1 MLDTPVPHT
10 HLKFYFLVFVGMCAV
25 ILSALAFEH
34 IGGYQPCKL
43 CLEQREPWY
52 VAIPL
57 MALACISLFMKW
69 PACLTRGLMLI
80 GGLLMAYSLVLAI
93 RHAGVEWSWWEGP
106 GGCGVVEGGLAT
118 NTTDFLKQL
127 QQTVPP
133 SCKEPA
139 LRVLGLSFAG
149 WNAIVSLM
157 LGMIAFKTALSDG
170 KQPELPAAV

>member
-1 MLDTPVPHT
+1 MLNNDAPST
-10 HLKFYFLVFVGMCAV
+10 HLKYYLLVLLGMCAV
-25 ILSALAFEH
+25 ILSAIAFEH

-52 VAIPL
+52 VGIPL
-57 MALACISLFMKW
+57 LALACLSLFMRW
-69 PACLTRGLMLI
+69 PACLTRGLMMI
-80 GGLLMAYSLVLAI
+80 GGLLMVYSLVLGI
-93 RHAGVEWSWWEGP
+93 RHSGVEWNWWEGP

-127 QQTVPP
+127 EQTVPP

-149 WNAIVSLM
+149 WNAVVSFVLAV
-157 LGMIAFKTALSDG
+157 IAFRIATKET
-170 KQPELPAAV
+170 